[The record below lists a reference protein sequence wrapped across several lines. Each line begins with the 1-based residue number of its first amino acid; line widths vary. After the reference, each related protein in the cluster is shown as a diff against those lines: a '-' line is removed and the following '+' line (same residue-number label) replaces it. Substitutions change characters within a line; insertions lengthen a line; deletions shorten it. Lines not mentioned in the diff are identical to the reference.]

1 MLRRDFIKT
10 GLGTAAFLGCGTV
23 AYQGVVGRHDLSIK
37 HIPVKLGLESPLRV
51 ALMAD
56 FHFDPMYEVGWL
68 ETVFQHAAA
77 QNPDMAVYAGDYVT
91 HTTKRFGEFGAV
103 MATLQPPLGA
113 YAGIGN
119 HDHWGGIEVI
129 SRVLDNAG
137 VRILCNEAVPLPR
150 NPGWY
155 LSGLDSFW
163 SGRPLPA
170 IFGRFPESARFIN
183 ITHEPD
189 AWDLVPD
196 PRIRLQV
203 SGHTHGGQIRLPMIG
218 AIELPRMG
226 QRYDEGL
233 FQRNGRTLY
242 VNRGIGTIHIPC
254 RINCRPEVTILELT

>member
-23 AYQGVVGRHDLSIK
+23 AYQGVVGRHDLSVK
-37 HIPVKLGLESPLRV
+37 HVPVKLGLESPLRV

-56 FHFDPMYEVGWL
+56 FHFDPMYETGWL

-77 QNPDMAVYAGDYVT
+77 QNPDLVLYAGDYVT
-91 HTTKRFGEFGAV
+91 HTNHRFEEFGAIA
-103 MATLQPPLGA
+103 ATLQPPLGA
-113 YAGIGN
+113 YAGFGN
-119 HDHWGGIEVI
+119 HDHWGGVEVI
-129 SRVLDNAG
+129 ARVLDGAG

-163 SGRPLPA
+163 SGQPSTAFLGVLPQD
-170 IFGRFPESARFIN
+170 ARLIN
-183 ITHEPD
+183 IVHEPD
-189 AWDLVPD
+189 AWDLASD
-196 PRIRLQV
+196 PRFRLQV

-218 AIELPRMG
+218 AIELPKMG

-233 FQRNGRTLY
+233 FQRNGRALY